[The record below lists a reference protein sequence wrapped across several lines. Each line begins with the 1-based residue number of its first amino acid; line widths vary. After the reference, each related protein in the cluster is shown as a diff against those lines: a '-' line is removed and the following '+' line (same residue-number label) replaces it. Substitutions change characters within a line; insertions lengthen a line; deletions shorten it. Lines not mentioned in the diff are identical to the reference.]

1 MHARAGARWG
11 GTFLQLLQSLT
22 GAVAKVWAQHVEQ
35 LNAEQQSILIHETM
49 AAAMRMNGSEEEVVG
64 WRLTSI
70 WTAKNRHVEITIA
83 LATRFHGLALIVKT

>member
-1 MHARAGARWG
+1 MGAARR
-11 GTFLQLLQSLT
+11 T
-22 GAVAKVWAQHVEQ
+22 
-35 LNAEQQSILIHETM
+35 AERRTQSILIHETM